1 MNDEFKIRI
10 PSRPSPPFQNSKIH
24 HPLFQMPTPYLNR
37 ELSWLE
43 FNQRVLNEA
52 LRDELPLLERI
63 KFLAIT
69 ASNLDEFFQVRIGGL
84 MAMRRS
90 GMKKPDASGLTPTR
104 NLAALRERIL
114 RMTTDQYIL
123 FKETLV
129 PALGKAGI
137 RLLAPADLTIDQST
151 LLAATFEDQVFPL
164 LTPLAVDPGEAPPV
178 VPALNLIVAC
188 RLLDSETKLT
198 RHALIPIPEALGR
211 RVPVSDEGSPHA
223 FLLIE
228 DLVASHAARLFP
240 GETVAATTTFR
251 VTRNGDIAV
260 QEDDTIDLAD
270 EMEDVLTARR
280 FADTVRL
287 ELRADAPRDLAR
299 MIRDVTAAGSQET
312 YLLDGQPGL
321 ASFMEL
327 AFLPDFEHL
336 RDEDW
341 AGQTSP
347 AITPGASMFETIGL
361 GDFLLHHPYES
372 FEPVLRLIEEAAV
385 DSDVVAIK
393 QVLYRT
399 AKKSRIIDA
408 LIKAA
413 ENGKHV
419 TVLIELKARFD
430 EARNLDRADE
440 LQRAGVQIVYGVKG
454 LKTHAK
460 ICMIIRRESGHLR
473 RYVHLG
479 TGNYNETTSRLYTDI
494 SYLTC
499 KQEYGNDASLF
510 FNAVS
515 GRSKL
520 LRFQRLVPAPTVMKS
535 IVLDL
540 ITGEAERA
548 KQGLPARITAK
559 VNSLQDPD
567 IIEALYKAS
576 RAGVEI
582 KLNVRGICC
591 LKPGDA
597 KYSKNIEVVSVID
610 RFLEHAR
617 LFHFLQGGDSKVYL
631 SSADWMTRNLEKR
644 VELMIP
650 IEEPVLKRR
659 LIRILDAFFQDNT
672 QASLLLPDGTSRRIT
687 RAKGRKPFRAQEYF
701 HQQAKKAAKAREHER
716 AMTFEP
722 HVPAV

>member
-1 MNDEFKIRI
+1 
-10 PSRPSPPFQNSKIH
+10 
-24 HPLFQMPTPYLNR
+24 MPTPYLNR

-52 LRDELPLLERI
+52 RRDDLPLLERV

-69 ASNLDEFFQVRIGGL
+69 ASNLDEFFQVRVGGL

-90 GMKKPDASGLTPTR
+90 GMKQPDASGLTPTR
-104 NLAALRERIL
+104 NLAALRDRIL
-114 RMTTDQYIL
+114 KMKADQYAL
-123 FKETLV
+123 FNETLV
-129 PALGKAGI
+129 PCLENAGI
-137 RLLAPADLTIDQST
+137 RLLAPADLTLGQST
-151 LLAATFEDQVFPL
+151 QLAATFEDLVFPL

-178 VPALNLIVAC
+178 VPALHLIVAC
-188 RLLDSETKLT
+188 RLTDPVTKDS
-198 RHALIPIPEALGR
+198 RHALIPIPETLGR
-211 RVPVSDEGSPHA
+211 RVVVTGEGSSHA

-228 DLVASHAARLFP
+228 DLVAIHAARLFP
-240 GETVAATTTFR
+240 GETVTTTTTFR

-299 MIRDVTAAGSQET
+299 MIREVTAAGTQET
-312 YLLDGQPGL
+312 YLLGGPPGL
-321 ASFMEL
+321 ASLMEL
-327 AFLPDFEHL
+327 AFLPDFDHL
-336 RDEDW
+336 RDADW
-341 AGQTSP
+341 PGQSSP
-347 AITPGASMFETIGL
+347 AIAPGASMFETIAS
-361 GDFLLHHPYES
+361 GDLLLHHPYES

-385 DSDVVAIK
+385 DPDVVAIK

-419 TVLIELKARFD
+419 TALVELKARFD

-440 LQRAGVQIVYGVKG
+440 LQRAGAQIVYGVKG

-499 KQEYGNDASLF
+499 KPEYGNDASLF

-520 LRFQRLVPAPTVMKS
+520 LRFQRLIPAPTAMKATL
-535 IVLDL
+535 LDL

-548 KQGLPARITAK
+548 KQGLPACITAK
-559 VNSLQDPD
+559 VNSLQDPE
-567 IIEALYKAS
+567 IIDALYKAS

-591 LKPGDA
+591 LKPGDP
-597 KYSKNIEVVSVID
+597 KHSKNIEVVSIID

-617 LFHFLQGGDSKVYL
+617 LFHFLQGGDAKVYVA
-631 SSADWMTRNLEKR
+631 SADWMTRNLEKR

-659 LIRILDAFFQDNT
+659 LIRILGAFFQDNT
-672 QASLLLPDGTSRRIT
+672 QASVLLPDGTSRRIV
-687 RAKGRKPFRAQEYF
+687 RAKGSKPFRAQEHFY
-701 HQQAKKAAKAREHER
+701 QQAKKAAKAREHER

-722 HVPAV
+722 HVPAE

>member
-1 MNDEFKIRI
+1 
-10 PSRPSPPFQNSKIH
+10 
-24 HPLFQMPTPYLNR
+24 MPIPYLNR
-37 ELSWLE
+37 ELSWVE

-52 LRDELPLLERI
+52 LRDDLPLLERV

-69 ASNLDEFFQVRIGGL
+69 CSNLDEFFQVRIGGL
-84 MAMRRS
+84 MAMKRG
-90 GMKKPDASGLTPTR
+90 GMKQPDASGLTPTR
-104 NLAALRERIL
+104 NLSALRQRIL
-114 RMTTDQYIL
+114 KMTADQYAL
-123 FKETLV
+123 FNNTLV
-129 PALGKAGI
+129 PALAKAGI
-137 RLLAPADLTIDQST
+137 RLMSPADLGVEQTTQ
-151 LLAATFEDQVFPL
+151 LAATFEDLVFPL
-164 LTPLAVDPGEAPPV
+164 LTPLAVDPGETPPV
-178 VPALNLIVAC
+178 IPALHLVVAC
-188 RLLDSETKLT
+188 RLLDPETETT
-198 RHALIPIPEALGR
+198 RHALIPIPETLPRRFAVADDTAAL
-211 RVPVSDEGSPHA
+211 S

-228 DLVASHAARLFP
+228 DLVALHATRLFP
-240 GETVAATTTFR
+240 GETVTATTTFR

-260 QEDDTIDLAD
+260 QEDDAIDLAD

-287 ELRADAPRDLAR
+287 ELRSDAPRDLAR
-299 MIRDVTAAGSQET
+299 VIREVTAAGPQEI
-312 YLLDGQPGL
+312 YQADGPPGL
-321 ASFMEL
+321 GSFMDL
-327 AFLPDFEHL
+327 AFLPEFERL
-336 RDEDW
+336 RDAEW
-341 AGQTSP
+341 PGQNPP
-347 AITPGASMFETIGL
+347 AIAPGASMFETISS
-361 GDFLLHHPYES
+361 GDLLLHHPYES

-385 DSDVVAIK
+385 DPDVVAIK

-408 LIKAA
+408 LIQAA

-419 TVLIELKARFD
+419 TVLVELKARFD

-440 LQRAGVQIVYGVKG
+440 LQRAGAQIVYGVKG

-499 KQEYGNDASLF
+499 KPEYGNDASLF

-520 LRFQRLVPAPTVMKS
+520 LRFQRLVPAPTAMKS
-535 IVLDL
+535 TLIDL

-548 KQGLPARITAK
+548 KQGLPSRITAK

-567 IIEALYKAS
+567 IIAALYKAS

-591 LKPGDA
+591 LKPGDP
-597 KYSKNIEVVSVID
+597 KFSKNIEVVSIID

-617 LFHFLQGGDSKVYL
+617 IFHFHQGGDSKVCI

-650 IEEPVLKRR
+650 IDEPALKRR
-659 LIRILDAFFQDNT
+659 LIRILDTFFQDNT
-672 QASLLLPDGTSRRIT
+672 QASTVLPDGTSRRAT
-687 RAKGRKPFRAQEYF
+687 RPKGAKPFRAQEYF
-701 HQQAKKAAKAREHER
+701 HQQARKAAKAREHER

-722 HVPAV
+722 HVPAE